1 MLSRT
6 LGFATVSILIGFFV
20 ALPARA
26 QNLEAGKSP
35 AQIFSSACSA
45 CHKSMRGLVKTVP
58 AGSLPGFLR
67 QHYTTSS
74 NMAAAMSAYL
84 LGHGGVDR
92 RRGEAPGRH
101 GRRDR
106 RDAREQAAPS
116 QQQPTFTPFWMRRP
130 APPPKAARA
139 KQPSRLPAVT
149 PARPSPPRARTRS
162 RKRRRRRPARRRC
175 RPVPIRCLRS
185 RPPPRMRPRMRP
197 RVSPRGRPRHLKPN
211 RNPSL
216 RRSRRTPNPPHPV
229 PAQQSRR
236 MCPPSPRPP
245 MARRRRAARNPDRY
259 SAGAPSNEAGAGA
272 RPENQQLSGRF
283 PAFVR

>member
-106 RDAREQAAPS
+106 RDAREQAAPP

-130 APPPKAARA
+130 APPPQAAEQAPRPHRRARKPKRAARPAAESGKSEAA
-139 KQPSRLPAVT
+139 KPAAGRDTREAKPAAREDAKPQAATEEAGKTPVPTRADPVPQVT
-149 PARPSPPRARTRS
+149 PAPKDEAKDEAKGEPKGEAAASEAKPESKPAPKPSDA
-162 RKRRRRRPARRRC
+162 KPAA
-175 RPVPIRCLRS
+175 S
-185 RPPPRMRPRMRP
+185 
-197 RVSPRGRPRHLKPN
+197 
-211 RNPSL
+211 
-216 RRSRRTPNPPHPV
+216 
-229 PAQQSRR
+229 
-236 MCPPSPRPP
+236 
-245 MARRRRAARNPDRY
+245 
-259 SAGAPSNEAGAGA
+259 GAGA
-272 RPENQQLSGRF
+272 TKPADVPAKSAASNGAPASGGSESR
-283 PAFVR
+283 

>member
-106 RDAREQAAPS
+106 RDAREQAAPP

-130 APPPKAARA
+130 APPPQAAEQEPRHHRRARKPKRAARPAAESGKSEAA
-139 KQPSRLPAVT
+139 KPAAGRDTREAKPQAATEEAGKTPVPTRADPVPQVT
-149 PARPSPPRARTRS
+149 PAPKDEAKDEAKGEPKGEAAASEAKPESKPAPKPSDA
-162 RKRRRRRPARRRC
+162 KPAA
-175 RPVPIRCLRS
+175 S
-185 RPPPRMRPRMRP
+185 
-197 RVSPRGRPRHLKPN
+197 
-211 RNPSL
+211 
-216 RRSRRTPNPPHPV
+216 
-229 PAQQSRR
+229 
-236 MCPPSPRPP
+236 
-245 MARRRRAARNPDRY
+245 
-259 SAGAPSNEAGAGA
+259 GAGA
-272 RPENQQLSGRF
+272 TKPADVPAKPAASNGAPASGGSESR
-283 PAFVR
+283 